1 MVRRSVRIG
10 AGAPHGPVHKTILDG
25 MTVTVRDR
33 DTAFCCTAVDSSL
46 KVSVKYLC
54 MSVKFIENTLRGKQ
68 KIGSAQPDAGWGLF
82 RRAGWT
88 PARVRMADHKGVKVF
103 VGNLPPEAESRD
115 LRDFFKV
122 LLLLMY
128 ANNLRNDGSF

>member
-1 MVRRSVRIG
+1 
-10 AGAPHGPVHKTILDG
+10 
-25 MTVTVRDR
+25 
-33 DTAFCCTAVDSSL
+33 
-46 KVSVKYLC
+46 

-68 KIGSAQPDAGWGLF
+68 KICTAQPDAGWGLF

-128 ANNLRNDGSF
+128 ANNLRNDGSFQQDFGAICDVWVARKPPGFGFVWFEMERDAV